1 LHQPGEFSAGV
12 CVVAHR
18 VFQGVIACDNSNGLN
33 QLLAM
38 SDTPSLSNPLPA
50 GLRWYVRLSK
60 VVLGLALAFWALLL
74 LASLA
79 LHFLIVPRIIDWRT
93 EIEDAASQA
102 WGVQVSIGQLSSVS
116 DGLVPS
122 FEVSDFVLRN
132 AQGDDVLH
140 LPKLRASLSPA
151 SLLQLSLER
160 IELDG
165 PVLEVRRNADGAWRV
180 AGIDLGAGES
190 SAFADWLLRQPEL
203 RIAQGQVRWV
213 DDLLQ
218 QAPVQWSDVNLL
230 MRNGLRSHDIRLDAN
245 PPPSWGQRISLQGE
259 FTQAF
264 LNRHASDLRTWRGRV
279 YAELPQLELAPWGVY
294 AKAMTG
300 LSIDAGGGWVRVWA
314 DWDRGEWLQ
323 PGQHLDLIGAYTPH
337 MREVDDTAM
346 SRARVFVDSRATTV
360 HHIGE
365 IMEPLKSG
373 ALRDIIADFYDD
385 PALFTRHSADEIT
398 IAKNGGGAHLD
409 LMTATYIAAQG

>member
-1 LHQPGEFSAGV
+1 
-12 CVVAHR
+12 
-18 VFQGVIACDNSNGLN
+18 
-33 QLLAM
+33 
-38 SDTPSLSNPLPA
+38 
-50 GLRWYVRLSK
+50 
-60 VVLGLALAFWALLL
+60 

-300 LSIDAGGGWVRVWA
+300 LSIDAGSGWVRVWA

-323 PGQHLDLIGAYTPH
+323 PTLDLGLSQLRLHWLDEGPVVAVQTLSGRMHLQPWLTGLGH
-337 MREVDDTAM
+337 EVRLQDFKLTLEDGDTWASAQTRLAWHNEGEQLAQKGELQM
-346 SRARVFVDSRATTV
+346 DSVDLAVLTRMAERMPLNAEWRAN
-360 HHIGE
+360 
-365 IMEPLKSG
+365 LKQAKPQG
-373 ALRDIIADFYDD
+373 QMQQLDLRWFDIHT
-385 PALFTRHSADEIT
+385 PALQYN
-398 IAKNGGGAHLD
+398 AKGQIKD
-409 LMTATYIAAQG
+409 LQMLHRKS